1 LDEDTPNPT
10 PSILSFSYNYIIN
23 TSLTYCYFF
32 KLVCTCVRGGHIK
45 NNKITKQRRRQFNA
59 ILRASD
65 DQAKEETKPRG
76 K

>member
-1 LDEDTPNPT
+1 
-10 PSILSFSYNYIIN
+10 
-23 TSLTYCYFF
+23 
-32 KLVCTCVRGGHIK
+32 VCTCVRGGHIK

-65 DQAKEETKPRG
+65 DQAKKETKPRG